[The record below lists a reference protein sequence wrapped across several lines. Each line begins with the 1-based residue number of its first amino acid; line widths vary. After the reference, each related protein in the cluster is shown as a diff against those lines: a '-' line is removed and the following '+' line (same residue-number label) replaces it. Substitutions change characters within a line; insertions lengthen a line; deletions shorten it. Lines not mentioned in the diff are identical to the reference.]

1 MPELSRFFGMV
12 IQMYADDHPG
22 PHFHIRYEGR
32 SAAVFYLRSGRL
44 IVRDRRLPTSQANA
58 VRRWSDLNSDEL
70 LENWER
76 LERGENA
83 VRISPLR

>member
-1 MPELSRFFGMV
+1 MV

-22 PHFHIRYEGR
+22 LHFHIRYEGR
-32 SAAVFYLRSGRL
+32 SAASYYLRSGRL
-44 IVRDRRLPTSQANA
+44 IVRDRRLPMSQANA
-58 VRRWSDLNSDEL
+58 VRRWADLHRDEL

-76 LERGENA
+76 LERRESA